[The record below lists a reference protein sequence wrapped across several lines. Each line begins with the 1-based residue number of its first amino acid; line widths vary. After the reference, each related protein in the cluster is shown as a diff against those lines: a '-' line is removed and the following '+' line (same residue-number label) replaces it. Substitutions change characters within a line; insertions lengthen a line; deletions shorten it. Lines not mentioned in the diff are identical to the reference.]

1 MLLRFLIL
9 LTCLFV
15 APFTANPALAQEFP
29 ALHRVVDVRAGDML
43 NIRAEPDAR
52 AEIVGRFDRTQ
63 TGIEVIGLSEDRR
76 WGLVRTEER
85 VGWSSMRYLEA
96 ERSDSW
102 IDGRQSLNCMGPEPF
117 WTVHLSLPGNAAS
130 YDSLAEGAMTFTTD
144 APDLPRT
151 RGPYTLAVP
160 FTGPRNGMV
169 TIRNAVC
176 DDGMSDRLYG
186 LEAQVYWRGRTEGLS
201 GCCMLGN

>member
-1 MLLRFLIL
+1 MLSRFFLL
-9 LTCLFV
+9 LTCLFL
-15 APFTANPALAQEFP
+15 AQTALAQEFP
-29 ALHRVVDVRAGDML
+29 ALHRVVDVRAGDWL

-52 AEIVGRFDRTQ
+52 AEILGRFDRTQ

-76 WGLVRTEER
+76 WGLVRTDER

-102 IDGRQSLNCMGPEPF
+102 IDGQQSLTCMGTEPF
-117 WTVHLSLPGNAAS
+117 WTFHLYLPGISAT
-130 YDSLAEGAMTFTTD
+130 YDSLADGAMTFTTD
-144 APDLPRT
+144 APNLPMT

-160 FTGPRNGMV
+160 FSGPRSGMV

-186 LEAQVYWRGRTEGLS
+186 LEAQVYWRGQRNGLS
-201 GCCMLGN
+201 GCCILGG